1 MSRTRHVVLALAG
14 LVCLALPLALLAGGC
29 FGRVGGVDDKAIG
42 TPASADEP
50 QRVRI
55 PSLGVDSPLI
65 RVNALDKD
73 RGVKGPPPEKGMTAG
88 WYAGGVLPGE
98 RGAAVIIGHR
108 DDRDGRAAVF
118 RELHTVGEG
127 TVIDVE
133 RGDGRVLHF
142 VVTRTETVGKSVPVA
157 RKEQPA
163 PQERKLLLVTCA
175 GAPDGGGKPVENLVV
190 HAMLRP

>member
-1 MSRTRHVVLALAG
+1 MSRARQIALGLAG
-14 LVCLALPLALLAGGC
+14 LACLALPLALLGGGC

-65 RVNALDKD
+65 RVNTLGKD
-73 RGVKGPPPEKGMTAG
+73 RSVQGPPPEQGMTAG
-88 WYAGGVLPGE
+88 WYSGGAIPGE
-98 RGAAVIIGHR
+98 RGVAVIIGHR
-108 DDRDGRAAVF
+108 DDRDGRTAVF
-118 RELHTVGEG
+118 RKLDAVDEG

-142 VVTRTETVGKSVPVA
+142 VVTRTETVEKSVPVA

-163 PQERKLLLVTCA
+163 SQERKLLLVTCA
-175 GAPDGGGKPVENLVV
+175 GAPDPGERPARNLVV
-190 HAMLRP
+190 HATLRP

>member
-1 MSRTRHVVLALAG
+1 M
-14 LVCLALPLALLAGGC
+14 LAGGC
-29 FGRVGGVDDKAIG
+29 FGSVGAVDDKAVG

-65 RVNALDKD
+65 RINTLGKD
-73 RGVKGPPPEKGMTAG
+73 RSVQGPPPEQGMTAG
-88 WYAGGVLPGE
+88 WYSGGVLPGE
-98 RGAAVIIGHR
+98 RGVAMIVGHR
-108 DDRDGRAAVF
+108 EDRDGRPAVF

-142 VVTRTETVGKSVPVA
+142 VVTRVETVEKGVPVA

-163 PQERKLLLVTCA
+163 PKERKLLLVTCG
-175 GAPDGGGKPVENLVV
+175 GAPAPGERAARNLVV
-190 HAMLRP
+190 HAALRP